1 METLSII
8 KVLLV
13 PVAFENRVPSSHLKL
28 QPPFVVAKRL
38 ADERLA
44 DEHGEYSML
53 AQLEGEDAVEA
64 SAAVAAAAMFAV

>member
-1 METLSII
+1 M
-8 KVLLV
+8 
-13 PVAFENRVPSSHLKL
+13 
-28 QPPFVVAKRL
+28 VAKRL

-44 DEHGEYSML
+44 DEHGEYLML